1 MLINNSFFAWLFIF
15 NNFCFIFQ
23 LLQVH
28 MSFTTSE
35 YVFDK
40 TSQDAKMTSQNSSF
54 QDLEDIDF
62 AQISSNPGLKISI
75 NNSNP

>member
-1 MLINNSFFAWLFIF
+1 
-15 NNFCFIFQ
+15 
-23 LLQVH
+23 

-35 YVFDK
+35 NVFDK

>member
-1 MLINNSFFAWLFIF
+1 MHVYRF
-15 NNFCFIFQ
+15 NNFCILFQ
-23 LLQVH
+23 LLQIH

-35 YVFDK
+35 NVFDK

-75 NNSNP
+75 NNSSP